1 MKKSHPLGENF
12 ECDFFVCKY
21 LIIEQLSLLSNLVWN
36 YLGLNISHSVVNQYT
51 KEFKL
56 TNKKYK
62 DIISLGDKEILALFK
77 STRTTESKY
86 PVPDF
91 AKVHVELRNK
101 IVTLTL
107 LHEEYIEKCPNK
119 QGYGFTWF
127 CNRYKSYSKKI
138 NPSMHL
144 THKAGEKTFID
155 FSGKTVNIVNHT
167 NGVITKAEL
176 FIAVLPASGF
186 AFVKA
191 IASQKKR
198 DFIDAHADMFTYFGG
213 VTELLVPDNL
223 KSAVTRADNYDP
235 DVNPDYAAMARHCGS
250 AVMPTRG
257 YKPKDKAHVE
267 LAVKLVQR
275 WILARLRN
283 FTFFSI
289 AELNKEIERLMPL
302 YHDKIMKHLDCS
314 RRELFLKLDKPAL
327 MPLPATR
334 YEYKEFKLLKVS
346 KDYHIQLEHNFYS
359 VPYQLIGKKVEVWF
373 GAKIVTITYEG
384 KTVAT
389 HPKLLHK
396 GAYSTNKEHM
406 ASSHQKYLEWSPGRI
421 MNWGLTIGTETAKL
435 FKNIMDS
442 RPHPEMGYRSCLGI
456 IREYKKYQEKEY
468 TEEHLEIISTMAIS
482 KHYYKVGQ
490 VKDLLKSYTP
500 KDSDES
506 ASLIALTTHKN
517 IRGAEYYS

>member
-1 MKKSHPLGENF
+1 MLKIKEILRLKCEA
-12 ECDFFVCKY
+12 K
-21 LIIEQLSLLSNLVWN
+21 LSNRKIARA
-36 YLGLNISHSVVNQYT
+36 LNISHSVVNQYT

-56 TNKKYK
+56 TNKKYE

-77 STRTTESKY
+77 STRITESKY
-86 PVPDF
+86 PLPDF

-127 CNRYKSYSKKI
+127 CNRYKTYSKKI

-144 THKAGEKTFID
+144 THKAGEKSFID
-155 FSGKTVNIVNHT
+155 FSGKTVDIVNPT

-198 DFIDAHADMFTYFGG
+198 DFIDAHADMFAYFGG

-235 DVNPDYAAMARHCGS
+235 DVNPDYAAMARHYGS

-302 YHDKIMKHLDCS
+302 YHDKIMKHLGCS

-373 GAKIVTITYEG
+373 GEKGLKINVVS
-384 KTVAT
+384 KKFA
-389 HPKLLHK
+389 
-396 GAYSTNKEHM
+396 
-406 ASSHQKYLEWSPGRI
+406 
-421 MNWGLTIGTETAKL
+421 
-435 FKNIMDS
+435 
-442 RPHPEMGYRSCLGI
+442 I
-456 IREYKKYQEKEY
+456 IR
-468 TEEHLEIISTMAIS
+468 IINRWMHI
-482 KHYYKVGQ
+482 
-490 VKDLLKSYTP
+490 
-500 KDSDES
+500 
-506 ASLIALTTHKN
+506 
-517 IRGAEYYS
+517 

>member
-1 MKKSHPLGENF
+1 MEKKMKGISMLKIKEILRLKCEA
-12 ECDFFVCKY
+12 K
-21 LIIEQLSLLSNLVWN
+21 LSNRKIARA
-36 YLGLNISHSVVNQYT
+36 LNISHSVVNVYT
-51 KEFKL
+51 KEFTL
-56 TNKKYK
+56 INKKYE

-77 STRTTESKY
+77 STHVTESKY
-86 PVPDF
+86 PLPDF

-127 CNRYKSYSKKI
+127 CNQYKSYSKKI

-155 FSGKTVNIVNHT
+155 FSGKTVDIINST

-235 DVNPDYAAMARHCGS
+235 DVNPDYAAMARHYSS

-302 YHDKIMKHLDCS
+302 YHDKVMKHLGCS
-314 RRELFLKLDKPAL
+314 RRELFEKLDKPAL

-396 GAYSTNKEHM
+396 GVYSTNKEHM
-406 ASSHQKYLEWSPGRI
+406 ASSHQKYLEWSPGKI

-435 FKNIMDS
+435 FKNIMES
-442 RPHPEMGYRSCLGI
+442 RPHPEMGFRTCLGVI
-456 IREYKKYQEKEY
+456 NAYKKYQEKEY

-482 KHYYKVGQ
+482 GHCYRVAEI
-490 VKDLLKSYTP
+490 KDLLKSYKP

-517 IRGAEYYS
+517 IRGAGYYV

>member
-1 MKKSHPLGENF
+1 MEKQMKG
-12 ECDFFVCKY
+12 
-21 LIIEQLSLLSNLVWN
+21 LSMLKIKEILRLKCEARLSNRKIARA
-36 YLGLNISHSVVNQYT
+36 LNISHSVVNEYI

-56 TNKKYK
+56 TNKKYE
-62 DIISLGDKEILALFK
+62 DIISLGDKDILTLFK
-77 STRTTESKY
+77 STRTTQSKY
-86 PVPDF
+86 PLPDF
-91 AKVHVELRNK
+91 AKTHIELRSP

-107 LHEEYIEKCPNK
+107 LHEEYINKCPNK

-127 CNRYKSYSKKI
+127 CNRYKAYAKKI

-144 THKAGEKTFID
+144 VHKAGEKTFID
-155 FSGKTVNIVNHT
+155 FSGKTVDIINPK

-186 AFVKA
+186 AFIKA

-198 DFIDAHADMFTYFGG
+198 DFIDAHADMFEYFGG

-223 KSAVTRADNYDP
+223 KSGVTRADNYDP
-235 DVNPDYAAMARHCGS
+235 DVNPDYAAMARHYGT

-267 LAVKLVQR
+267 LAVKLAQR

-283 FTFFSI
+283 FIFYSMS
-289 AELNKEIERLMPL
+289 ELNKEIKRLTPL
-302 YHDKIMKHLDCS
+302 YHDKVMKHLGCS
-314 RRELFLKLDKPAL
+314 RRELFEKLDKPAL

-384 KTVAT
+384 KTVAA

-396 GAYSTNKEHM
+396 GAYSTRHEHM
-406 ASSHQKYLEWSPGRI
+406 ASAHQKYLEWSPGKI
-421 MNWGLTIGTETAKL
+421 MNWGLTIGSETSKL
-435 FKNIMDS
+435 FRKIMES
-442 RPHPEMGYRSCLGI
+442 RPHPEMGFRTCLGI
-456 IREYKKYQEKEY
+456 INAYKKYQEKEY
-468 TEEHLEIISTMAIS
+468 TEEHLEIISTMAIA
-482 KHYYKVGQ
+482 KHYYRVAQ
-490 VKDLLKSYTP
+490 IKDLLKSYKP
-500 KDSDES
+500 KDNDES
-506 ASLIALTTHKN
+506 AALMALTNHKN

>member
-1 MKKSHPLGENF
+1 MEKKMKGISMWKIKEILRLKCEA
-12 ECDFFVCKY
+12 K
-21 LIIEQLSLLSNLVWN
+21 LSNRKIARA
-36 YLGLNISHSVVNQYT
+36 LNISHSVVNEYT

-56 TNKKYK
+56 TNKKYE
-62 DIISLGDKEILALFK
+62 DIISLGDKEILARFK
-77 STRTTESKY
+77 STRITQSKY
-86 PVPDF
+86 PLPDF

-107 LHEEYIEKCPNK
+107 LHEEYMESCPNK

-127 CNRYKSYSKKI
+127 CNCYKAYAKKI

-144 THKAGEKTFID
+144 THIAGEKTFID
-155 FSGKTVNIVNHT
+155 FSGKTVDIVNPK
-167 NGVITKAEL
+167 NGVITQAQL

-186 AFVKA
+186 AFIKA

-198 DFIDAHADMFTYFGG
+198 DFIDAHADMFEYFGG

-223 KSAVTRADNYDP
+223 KSAITRADNYDP
-235 DVNPDYAAMARHCGS
+235 DVNPDYAAMARHYGT

-283 FTFFSI
+283 FTFYSVT
-289 AELNKEIERLMPL
+289 ELNKEIERLTPL
-302 YHDKIMKHLDCS
+302 YHDKVMKHLGKS
-314 RRELFLKLDKPAL
+314 RRELFLELDKPAL
-327 MPLPATR
+327 LPLPVSR

-396 GAYSTNKEHM
+396 GAYSTHNKHM
-406 ASSHQKYLEWSPGRI
+406 ASSHQKYLEWSPLKI
-421 MNWGLTIGTETAKL
+421 MNWGLTIGSETSKL
-435 FKNIMDS
+435 FKNIMES
-442 RPHPEMGYRSCLGI
+442 RPHPEMGFRTCLGI
-456 IREYKKYQEKEY
+456 INAYKKYQEKEY
-468 TEEHLEIISTMAIS
+468 TQEHLEIISTMAIRR
-482 KHYYKVGQ
+482 HLYRVAQ
-490 VKDLLKSYTP
+490 VKDLLKSYKP
-500 KDSDES
+500 IDNDES
-506 ASLIALTTHKN
+506 ASLIALAFHDN
-517 IRGAEYYS
+517 IRGADYFS

>member
-1 MKKSHPLGENF
+1 MLKIKEILRLKCEA
-12 ECDFFVCKY
+12 K
-21 LIIEQLSLLSNLVWN
+21 LSNRKIARA
-36 YLGLNISHSVVNQYT
+36 LNISHSVVNQYT

-56 TNKKYK
+56 TNKKYE
-62 DIISLGDKEILALFK
+62 DIISLGDKEILTLFK
-77 STRTTESKY
+77 STRTTESRY
-86 PVPDF
+86 PLPDF

-127 CNRYKSYSKKI
+127 CNQYKAYSKKI

-155 FSGKTVNIVNHT
+155 FSGKTVDIVNPT

-176 FIAVLPASGF
+176 FISVLPASGF

-198 DFIDAHADMFTYFGG
+198 DFIDAHADMFEYFGG

-235 DVNPDYAAMARHCGS
+235 DVNPDYVAMARHYGS
-250 AVMPTRG
+250 AIMPTRG

-289 AELNKEIERLMPL
+289 VELNKEIKRLMPL
-302 YHDKIMKHLDCS
+302 YHDKVMKHLGSS
-314 RRELFLKLDKPAL
+314 RRELFVKLDKPAF

-406 ASSHQKYLEWSPGRI
+406 ASSHQKYLEWSPGKI

-442 RPHPEMGYRSCLGI
+442 RPHPEMGFRTCLGVI
-456 IREYKKYQEKEY
+456 NAYKKYQEKEY

-482 KHYYKVGQ
+482 RHCYKVAE
-490 VKDLLKSYTP
+490 VKELLKSYKP

-517 IRGAEYYS
+517 IRGAGYYT

>member
-1 MKKSHPLGENF
+1 MEKQMKG
-12 ECDFFVCKY
+12 
-21 LIIEQLSLLSNLVWN
+21 LSMLKIKEILRLKCEARLSNRKIARA
-36 YLGLNISHSVVNQYT
+36 LNISHSVVNEYT

-62 DIISLGDKEILALFK
+62 DIVSLGDKEILTLFK
-77 STRTTESKY
+77 STRTTQSKY
-86 PVPDF
+86 PLPDF
-91 AKVHVELRNK
+91 AKTHIELRSP

-107 LHEEYIEKCPNK
+107 LHEEYINKCPNK

-127 CNRYKSYSKKI
+127 CNRYKAYAKKI

-144 THKAGEKTFID
+144 VHKAGEKIFID
-155 FSGKTVNIVNHT
+155 FSGKTVDIINPK

-186 AFVKA
+186 AFIKA

-198 DFIDAHADMFTYFGG
+198 DFIDAHADMFEYFGG

-223 KSAVTRADNYDP
+223 KSGVTRADNYDP
-235 DVNPDYAAMARHCGS
+235 DVNPDYAAMARHYGT

-267 LAVKLVQR
+267 LAVKLAQR

-283 FTFFSI
+283 FIFYSI
-289 AELNKEIERLMPL
+289 SELNKEIKKLTPL
-302 YHDKIMKHLDCS
+302 YHDKVMKHLGCS
-314 RRELFLKLDKPAL
+314 RRELFEKLDKPAL
-327 MPLPATR
+327 MPLPTTR

-396 GAYSTNKEHM
+396 GAYSTMHEHM
-406 ASSHQKYLEWSPGRI
+406 ASAHQKYLEWSPGKI
-421 MNWGLTIGTETAKL
+421 MNWGLTIGSETSKL
-435 FKNIMDS
+435 FRKIMES
-442 RPHPEMGYRSCLGI
+442 RPHPEMGFRTCLGI
-456 IREYKKYQEKEY
+456 INAYKKYQEKEY
-468 TEEHLEIISTMAIS
+468 TEEHLEIISTMAIA
-482 KHYYKVGQ
+482 KHYYRVAQ
-490 VKDLLKSYTP
+490 IKDLLKSYKP
-500 KDSDES
+500 KDNDES
-506 ASLIALTTHKN
+506 AALMALTNHKN

>member
-1 MKKSHPLGENF
+1 MEKKMKG
-12 ECDFFVCKY
+12 
-21 LIIEQLSLLSNLVWN
+21 LSMLKIKEILRLKCEANLSNRKIARA
-36 YLGLNISHSVVNQYT
+36 LNISHSVVNEYT
-51 KEFKL
+51 KEFTL
-56 TNKKYK
+56 TNKKYE
-62 DIISLGDKEILALFK
+62 DIISLGDKEILSLFK
-77 STRTTESKY
+77 ATRVVESKY
-86 PVPDF
+86 PLPDF
-91 AKVHVELRNK
+91 AKVHIELRNPV
-101 IVTLTL
+101 VTLTL
-107 LHEEYIEKCPNK
+107 LHEEYVECCPNK

-127 CNRYKSYSKKI
+127 CNRYKAYAKKI

-144 THKAGEKTFID
+144 IHKAGEKTFID
-155 FSGKTVNIVNHT
+155 FSGKTVDIINPT

-186 AFVKA
+186 AFIKA

-198 DFIDAHADMFTYFGG
+198 DFIDAHVDMFEYFGG

-223 KSAVTRADNYDP
+223 KSAITRADNYDP
-235 DVNPDYAAMARHCGS
+235 DVNPDYASMARHYGA

-267 LAVKLVQR
+267 LSVKLVQR

-283 FTFFSI
+283 FTFYSI
-289 AELNKEIERLMPL
+289 AELNKEVERLAPL
-302 YHDKIMKHLDCS
+302 YHDKVMKHLGKS
-314 RRELFLKLDKPAL
+314 RRELFLELDKQAL
-327 MPLPATR
+327 MPLPTTR

-396 GAYSTNKEHM
+396 GAYSTQHEHM

-421 MNWGLTIGTETAKL
+421 MNWGLTIGSETAKL
-435 FKNIMDS
+435 FKNIMES

-490 VKDLLKSYTP
+490 VKDLLKSYKP

-506 ASLIALTTHKN
+506 ASLIALGSHDN
-517 IRGAEYYS
+517 IRGADYFS